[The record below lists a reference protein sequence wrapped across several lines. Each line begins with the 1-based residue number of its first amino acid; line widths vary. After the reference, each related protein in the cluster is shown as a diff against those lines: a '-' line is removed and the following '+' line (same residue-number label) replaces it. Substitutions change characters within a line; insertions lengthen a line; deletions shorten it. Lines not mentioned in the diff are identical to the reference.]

1 MLLEDQLRS
10 NRRRSVMLFAAF
22 FLIYALMGAAIS
34 FGVAGWQPELN
45 LVVLIVYA
53 VAAVCITL
61 FTLYAGDDLAAT
73 VAGGRRIGSRSE
85 APELWDALET
95 MAIAAGIRMPRVYL
109 SADPSPN
116 ALAAGRNQDQALVV
130 VTRGLLE
137 RLDKEEL
144 EGVAAHEIA
153 HIRNLDV
160 RVMTYAAAL
169 AGSVAI
175 IAELLFKLDFLD
187 LDGPAWFVVVRV
199 VVYLLA
205 IVLAPVA
212 ALVVRLAVSRR
223 RELLADATAADLT
236 RYPQGLASALRR
248 ISATGA
254 APRRSL
260 KTVSHMCIVRPGL
273 ASGSNQG
280 LLSSHP
286 PLAERLARLDGL
298 ANDQLHEHNPRAR
311 SDAMEE
317 LLGASNEADEAIAT
331 PPGLTSSSARPTR

>member
-1 MLLEDQLRS
+1 MLLEDQLAS
-10 NRRRSVMLFAAF
+10 NRRRSVLLFAAF

-34 FGVAGWQPELN
+34 FALAGWHPELN
-45 LVVLIVYA
+45 LVVLVVYA
-53 VAAVCITL
+53 MAAALVTL
-61 FTLYAGDDLAAT
+61 FTLFAGDDLAAT
-73 VAGGRRIGSRSE
+73 VAGGRRIESRGE
-85 APELWDALET
+85 APELWDAVET

-109 SADPSPN
+109 SPDPAPN
-116 ALAAGRNQDQALVV
+116 ALAAGRSQDQALVV

-175 IAELLFKLDFLD
+175 IAELLFKFDFLD
-187 LDGPAWFVVVRV
+187 LDGPAWFVVIRA
-199 VVYLLA
+199 VVYVLA
-205 IVLAPVA
+205 ILLAPVA
-212 ALVVRLAVSRR
+212 ALVVRMALSRR

-248 ISATGA
+248 ISASPV
-254 APRRSL
+254 APQRSL
-260 KTVSHMCIVRPGL
+260 KTVTHMCIVPPG
-273 ASGSNQG
+273 AVNGETPG
-280 LLSSHP
+280 FFSSHP

-298 ANDQLHEHNPRAR
+298 AKGHLHEHSSRER
-311 SDAMEE
+311 SGAMER
-317 LLGASNEADEAIAT
+317 LLGA
-331 PPGLTSSSARPTR
+331 